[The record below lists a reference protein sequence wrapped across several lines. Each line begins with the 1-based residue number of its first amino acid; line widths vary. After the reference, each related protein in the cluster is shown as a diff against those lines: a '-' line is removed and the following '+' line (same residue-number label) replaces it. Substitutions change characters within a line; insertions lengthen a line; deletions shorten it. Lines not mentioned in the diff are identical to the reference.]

1 MKIVLLIGLAL
12 MTGVANAQTSVN
24 LILNPGMEEVTA
36 QGFAANWTG
45 GEFGKL
51 GRNVALDAQ
60 IAHTGKN
67 SLRLGTTPESFVT
80 SAAAD
85 IRVKPKTAYYISWW
99 CKTKG
104 LEEARAYLFLQ
115 TNKAQRV
122 LPEADQFGTTEWTQ
136 HFARYVTGDEETS
149 LHPVLTTHRIGGG
162 GSEGFAWFD
171 DVGVYESTF
180 PAEIKPLYERFKRN
194 LEGISETAV
203 VLSRTSSLT
212 LWADN
217 LEARIYREGGV
228 PDYAKPAS
236 SLKISGARGE
246 QNYAQIA
253 LLPTNDLS
261 QVSLVS
267 GALKGPGTI
276 AAAQVQWWPVGY
288 TNIIRTRDPQARTGS
303 TPDIVLKSAPVDAK
317 TGQNS
322 PFLISVK
329 IPSDAKPGVYRGTI
343 RVRAGDKQISSIP
356 LSVEVYNFAL
366 PQDPAFRT
374 LITYSASS
382 FRPWDKRPL
391 QEIEHDIARVL
402 YAHGVRGSGAT
413 AEVPAKIVDGK
424 VVCDFTAFDER
435 IQWYIDELHFNA
447 FFLGPMFGGGTGAGW
462 EKHRK
467 WLDMDPLSAD
477 FNRYFP
483 EYMRQVGAHLR
494 QKGWMD
500 KAYLYLWDEPES
512 DYFDNVVALQKLALK
527 GDPGFKIWETTSP
540 NHEKFWGVVK
550 AWSIPFSRP
559 YFSESNVDRRRA
571 AGDEIWVYNIPT
583 SLEKPTQNIRL
594 WFWQA
599 AKYGAVGAQL
609 WQTTFYRDIDPW
621 EDITPKPY
629 PVGRKA
635 GSFYVY
641 SAGEAVLLYPDKQGG
656 SPLPSM
662 RLKLIQKG
670 IDDFGYLSI
679 LQQRLTADAKRKKMA
694 EPEKYAR
701 TEMDKF
707 ASVLLHDIGRYTMD
721 TQVLADTR
729 RAIAH
734 RIESLPP
741 AAG

>member
-1 MKIVLLIGLAL
+1 MKFLWTVCLVGLMAG
-12 MTGVANAQTSVN
+12 MATAQAPTN
-24 LILNPGMEEVTA
+24 LVRNSGMEEVTP
-36 QGFAANWTG
+36 QGFAASWNG
-45 GEFGKL
+45 GEFGKP

-60 IAHTGKN
+60 VAHSGKN
-67 SLRLGTTPESFVT
+67 SLRLGTTAGSFAT
-80 SAAAD
+80 SAAAT
-85 IRVKPKTAYYISWW
+85 IAVKPKTAYYISWW
-99 CKTKG
+99 CKTQR

-162 GSEGFAWFD
+162 GEGFAWFD
-171 DVGVYESTF
+171 DIGVYESIF
-180 PAEIKPLYERFKRN
+180 PAEIKPFYERFKRN
-194 LEGISETAV
+194 LEGLSETAV
-203 VLSRTSSLT
+203 VLSRTPSLT

-217 LEARIYREGGV
+217 LEARIYREGGA
-228 PDYAKPAS
+228 PDYARPAS
-236 SLKISGARGE
+236 GLKISSACGE
-246 QNYAQIA
+246 QNYIQIA
-253 LLPTNDLS
+253 LLPTSDLS

-267 GALKGPGTI
+267 GDLKGPGTI

-288 TNIIRTRDPQARTGS
+288 TNIIRTRDPQARTGE
-303 TPDIVLKSAPVDAK
+303 TPDPVLKTAPVDAK
-317 TGQNS
+317 AGQNS

-329 IPSDAKPGVYRGTI
+329 IPRDTKPGVYRGMI
-343 RVRAGDKQISSIP
+343 GVRAGDKQITSIP
-356 LSVEVYNFAL
+356 LSVEVYNFTL

-374 LITYSASS
+374 LITYSATS

-402 YAHGVRGSGAT
+402 QAHGVRGSGAT
-413 AEVPAKIVDGK
+413 AEVPAKIADDK

-447 FFLGPMFGGGTGAGW
+447 FFLGPMFGGGTGEGW

-467 WLDMDPLSAD
+467 WLDMDPLSDD

-500 KAYLYLWDEPES
+500 MAYLYLWDEPEA
-512 DYFDNVVALQKLALK
+512 DYFDNVVALQKLALQ
-527 GDPGFKIWETTSP
+527 GDPEFKIWLTTSP
-540 NHEKFWGVVK
+540 NHEKFWGIVK
-550 AWSIPFSRP
+550 AWSVPFSRP
-559 YFSESNVDRRRA
+559 YFSESSVDRRRA

-583 SLEKPTQNIRL
+583 TLEKPAQNIRL

-609 WQTTFYRDIDPW
+609 WETTFYRGIDPW
-621 EDITPKPY
+621 EDITPEPY
-629 PVGRKA
+629 PVGRKQE
-635 GSFYVY
+635 SFYVY
-641 SAGEAVLLYPDKQGG
+641 SAGEAVLLYPGKQGG
-656 SPLPSM
+656 PPLPSM

-670 IDDFGYLSI
+670 IDDFGYLQV
-679 LQQRLTADAKRKKMA
+679 LQQRLTANAKRRKMA
-694 EPEKYAR
+694 EPEQYAR
-701 TEMDKF
+701 TEMQKV
-707 ASVLLHDIGRYTMD
+707 ASVLVKDIDRYTMD
-721 TQVLADTR
+721 TQVLTDTR

-734 RIESLPP
+734 RIEALPP
-741 AAG
+741 MP